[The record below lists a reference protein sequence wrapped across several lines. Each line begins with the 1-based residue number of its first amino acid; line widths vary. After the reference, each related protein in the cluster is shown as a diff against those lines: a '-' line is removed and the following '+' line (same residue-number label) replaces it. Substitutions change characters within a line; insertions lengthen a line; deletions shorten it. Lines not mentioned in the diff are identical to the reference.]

1 MIMKKTLFILL
12 AVIIAANTMAQVPIR
27 RVGEK
32 YYVGDNRIEQY
43 EYKYLLKN
51 TCPEVFAQYQKST
64 KIIKSGWSLLGIGVG
79 LTACV
84 AIPVLY
90 SNNPYPKDDGVEICY
105 DEDGNAYLQPIFPSE
120 NWNKHMDYYHATLG
134 TFIGLVSA
142 GGVLALTSVPLLA
155 VGYTQR
161 HKTVDAYNVQC
172 GSKEPAITYSLTAG
186 QNGIGFAV
194 NF

>member
-1 MIMKKTLFILL
+1 MKRILFIML
-12 AVIIAANTMAQVPIR
+12 AVIVAANTMAQAPIR

-32 YYVGDNRIEQY
+32 YYQGDNRIEQY

-79 LTACV
+79 LTAFV
-84 AIPVLY
+84 AIPTLY
-90 SNNPYPKDDGVEICY
+90 WQNPYPNNDGYKIVY
-105 DEDGNAYLQPIFPSE
+105 GEDGTPYLWAMLE
-120 NWNKHMDYYHATLG
+120 DNYYNHERFNIDTYSA
-134 TFIGLVSA
+134 FIGIVSA
-142 GGVLALTSVPLLA
+142 AGVLTLTSVPLLA

-161 HKTVDAYNVQC
+161 HKTVDAYNLQC
-172 GSKEPAITYSLTAG
+172 GNKEPAITYSLTAG